1 MLFIGDY
8 MCIPHDE
15 PMIILNLTGLVEGYQ
30 RVNLVPQ
37 TSYQLDF
44 TDDNNFDIQYYQYI
58 FSNQQPFMELM
69 KIIMPIYE
77 GNDVFL
83 LVSRGI
89 DSFDKFTESLI
100 KIIEAR
106 YGYTGVM
113 LLNDPSDYPDIFERA
128 KIVEEFSISGLN
140 CLDQDKNNY
149 VYMIESMKHQ
159 S

>member
-8 MCIPHDE
+8 TCIPYNE

-37 TSYQLDF
+37 SGYQLDF
-44 TDDNNFDIQYYQYI
+44 TDDNNFDIEYYQYI
-58 FSNQQPFMELM
+58 FSNQQPFIELM
-69 KIIMPIYE
+69 KIIMPLYE

-83 LVSRGI
+83 LVSRGV

-113 LLNDPSDYPDIFERA
+113 ILNDPSDYPDTFDRA
-128 KIVEEFSISGLN
+128 KIMDEFSIPGLN
-140 CLDQDKNNY
+140 CLDQDKEKY
-149 VYMIESMKHQ
+149 TFMIESMKQ
-159 S
+159 QT

>member
-8 MCIPHDE
+8 TCIPCNE

-37 TSYQLDF
+37 SGYQLDF
-44 TDDNNFDIQYYQYI
+44 TDDNNFDIEYYQYI
-58 FSNQQPFMELM
+58 FSNQQPFIELM
-69 KIIMPIYE
+69 KIIMPLYE

-83 LVSRGI
+83 LVSRGV

-113 LLNDPSDYPDIFERA
+113 ILNDPSDYPDTFDRA
-128 KIVEEFSISGLN
+128 KIMDEFSIPGLN
-140 CLDQDKNNY
+140 CLDQDKEKY
-149 VYMIESMKHQ
+149 TFMIESMKQ
-159 S
+159 QT